1 MRLFI
6 DGDEVTLDELNK
18 RLNALE
24 CGEFD
29 GGSFE
34 VIVLDHISHDGDM
47 YFETEKYS
55 TYGG

>member
-6 DGDEVTLDELNK
+6 DGDEVTLDDLNQ
-18 RLNALE
+18 RLNALDF
-24 CGEFD
+24 GEFD
-29 GGSFE
+29 GGTFE
-34 VIVLDHISHDGDM
+34 VIVLDHISHEGDM